1 MGIKLYNEEGG
12 DARIKILEDL
22 KVPELLVIL

>member
-1 MGIKLYNEEGG
+1 MSIKLYDKEGG
-12 DARIKILEDL
+12 DALIKILEDL